1 MKKIISKFPLTLGAL
16 LLITFATAV
25 AAPELAPT
33 NLRADSKYRVF
44 CANNKI
50 EVEQRTLEQQQ
61 NARGSNV
68 CVLGEFD
75 YLSDAEKY
83 AEGKGGKGA
92 DCKCS

>member
-1 MKKIISKFPLTLGAL
+1 MNRIKKLPFELIAV
-16 LLITFATAV
+16 LLIAFATV
-25 AAPELAPT
+25 LTAPAIALN
-33 NLRADSKYRVF
+33 NLNVDSKYRVF

-50 EVEQRTLEQQQ
+50 EVEQRTLEQQK

-68 CVLGEFD
+68 CALAEFD

-92 DCKCS
+92 DCKCP